1 MNFRLV
7 FVVLVIS
14 VASVSAREFD
24 KPRFDPFAKPE
35 QLQNTPAKSENT
47 ENLFADTA
55 KLTATL
61 RAGNNSMVS
70 IQGKIVLLGEEIEG
84 YKLVEVTDRTA
95 IFINDDDQRILL
107 TLDNQ

>member
-1 MNFRLV
+1 MIFRLL
-7 FVVLVIS
+7 FLVLIIY
-14 VASVSAREFD
+14 VSPAAAGELD

-35 QLQNTPAKSENT
+35 RLQKIHANSEDA
-47 ENLFADTA
+47 EKLFVNKA

-61 RAGNNSMVS
+61 RAGDNSMIS

-95 IFINDDDQRILL
+95 VFVNDEQQILL
-107 TLDNQ
+107 SLDNQ

>member
-1 MNFRLV
+1 MISRLV
-7 FVVLVIS
+7 FVVLGITV
-14 VASVSAREFD
+14 VSVSAREFE
-24 KPRFDPFAKPE
+24 KPRFDPFAKPG
-35 QLQNTPAKSENT
+35 QLQKAATNQQNP
-47 ENLFADTA
+47 ENLFAENA

-61 RAGNNSMVS
+61 RAGDNSMIS

-95 IFINDDDQRILL
+95 VFINDDQRILL